1 MKIEDTLFI
10 TDLDGTLMRDDKSIS
25 QKNQEAMKR
34 WISLGGNVTIATG
47 RSIPSVLNH
56 IDDIP
61 INAPA
66 VLFQG
71 GLLYDFEKR
80 QVLWEMNFPG
90 SYRELVEYV
99 YKTYPEVGIELMVRD
114 NIHVIR
120 FNDVVDEHIAL
131 ENLQYEK
138 AELGQ
143 QGLDVIKVLFGVPES
158 ETKAFYKDMMS
169 RVPEDVDCVLTGVS
183 YCEIIPKG
191 IHKGSCID
199 KLKEILGKDYKTIC
213 IGDYNNDLEMLQ
225 QADFAIAPG
234 NALSNVKEIADYIA
248 SSNEQDAIAGAM
260 DYLLKQK
267 IVEY

>member
-34 WISLGGNVTIATG
+34 WISLGGHVTIATG

-80 QVLWEMNFPG
+80 QVLWEMNFPD
-90 SYRELVEYV
+90 SYRELAEYV
-99 YKTYPEVGIELMVRD
+99 YKTYPEVGIELMARD

-120 FNDVVDEHIAL
+120 FNDVVYEHVSL
-131 ENLQYEK
+131 ENLKYEK
-138 AELGQ
+138 AEMGQ
-143 QGLDVIKVLFGVPES
+143 QDFEVIKVLFCVPEG
-158 ETKAFYKDMMS
+158 ETKAFYTDMMS
-169 RVPEDVDCVLTGVS
+169 RVPKDVDCVLTGVS
-183 YCEIIPKG
+183 YCEIMPKG

-199 KLKEILGKDYKTIC
+199 KLKEISGKDYKTIC

-225 QADFAIAPG
+225 QADFAIAPD
-234 NALSNVKEIADYIA
+234 NALSNVKEFADYIA
-248 SSNEQDAIAGAM
+248 SSNEHDAIAGAM
-260 DYLLKQK
+260 DYLLEQK
-267 IVEY
+267 IVEH

>member
-10 TDLDGTLMRDDKSIS
+10 TDLDGTLMRDDKSVS

-34 WISLGGNVTIATG
+34 WISLGGHVTIATG

-56 IDDIP
+56 IKDIT

-71 GLLYDFEKR
+71 GLLYDFNNR
-80 QVLWEMNFPG
+80 QVLWEMNFSD
-90 SYRELVEYV
+90 SYREMVEYV
-99 YKTYPEVGIELMVRD
+99 YEAYPEVGIELMARD
-114 NIHVIR
+114 NIHVVR
-120 FNDVVDEHIAL
+120 FNEVVKDHIAL
-131 ENLQYEK
+131 ENLQYEG

-143 QGLDVIKVLFGVPES
+143 QGLDIIKVLFGVPES
-158 ETKAFYKDMMS
+158 EMKAFYKDMAS
-169 RVPEDVDCVLTGVS
+169 RVPEDVACVLTGVS
-183 YCEIIPKG
+183 YCEIMPKG

-225 QADFAIAPG
+225 
-234 NALSNVKEIADYIA
+234 
-248 SSNEQDAIAGAM
+248 
-260 DYLLKQK
+260 
-267 IVEY
+267 